1 VKRSA
6 NCYLPENLS
15 SPLILSEVRIT
26 HSLVFWVVLCR
37 LLLVVLSFFFL
48 PLYRLSS
55 CRYIVCLRFVV
66 SSVFLPSYRLS
77 SCRCIV
83 CLLAVVLSVFL
94 PLYRLSSCR
103 CIVCL
108 LAVVSSVFLSLYC
121 LSSCRCTVCP
131 SLIYDFW
138 LPLWYFQ
145 TFLERFSLPFQINT
159 TAGHLGRFDAV

>member
-1 VKRSA
+1 MKRSA

-55 CRYIVCLRFVV
+55 CRYIVCLRAVV
-66 SSVFLPSYRLS
+66 SSVFLL
-77 SCRCIV
+77 
-83 CLLAVVLSVFL
+83 
-94 PLYRLSSCR
+94 LYRLSSCR

-108 LAVVSSVFLSLYC
+108 LAIVSSVIPWFTTSGYLYDMFRLFLNGSLYLFRLTLYIWVSLSCWCC
-121 LSSCRCTVCP
+121 LVYRYI
-131 SLIYDFW
+131 LLKENKI
-138 LPLWYFQ
+138 
-145 TFLERFSLPFQINT
+145 RMK
-159 TAGHLGRFDAV
+159 

>member
-1 VKRSA
+1 MKRSA

-26 HSLVFWVVLCR
+26 HSLVFRVVLCR

-55 CRYIVCLRFVV
+55 CRYIVCLRAVV

-83 CLLAVVLSVFL
+83 CLLAVVSSVFL
-94 PLYRLSSCR
+94 SLYRLSSCR

-108 LAVVSSVFLSLYC
+108 LVVVLSVFLPLYG
-121 LSSCRCTVCP
+121 LSFLDLRLLVTSMIF
-131 SLIYDFW
+131 SDF
-138 LPLWYFQ
+138 
-145 TFLERFSLPFQINT
+145 S
-159 TAGHLGRFDAV
+159 